1 MEGLRVWGPEFDQ
14 TRQCRGSRTSEVG
27 WGPVRIKCVS
37 QAHGDPAWQGV
48 GPLNPTVLCWPG
60 RSWVSHSSL
69 TWRGSS
75 GLSYNSGG
83 SPENPGCR
91 AHLCLW
97 QVDPG
102 AGFKQQRK
110 CNLALLL
117 AAWNSS
123 NLTFRG
129 ILKDD

>member
-1 MEGLRVWGPEFDQ
+1 MEGLRVWGPEFDR

-60 RSWVSHSSL
+60 RSWASHSSL

-75 GLSYNSGG
+75 GLSYSSGG
-83 SPENPGCR
+83 SPEKT
-91 AHLCLW
+91 L
-97 QVDPG
+97 D
-102 AGFKQQRK
+102 AGPTSACGR
-110 CNLALLL
+110 
-117 AAWNSS
+117 W
-123 NLTFRG
+123 
-129 ILKDD
+129 ILELDLNNKENVILPCS